1 MRRRTVAMCAH
12 IVRKSFSVSSLSSE
26 ARKSAH
32 FAFIASMKASTPP
45 SSSARPTS
53 VSRASASFG
62 PDSSSRGKT
71 GSVPVFW
78 SWPTLRR
85 DGLLLADQR
94 EGRHGGGLALR
105 DRVVDGLRA
114 GGRAGD
120 EHARARGLAERGVA
134 R

>member
-26 ARKSAH
+26 ARKSA
-32 FAFIASMKASTPP
+32 
-45 SSSARPTS
+45 
-53 VSRASASFG
+53 SFG
-62 PDSSSRGKT
+62 PDSPSRGKT